1 MKTKNIFINSSSIAD
16 SYIKNYEYP
25 FEVLPNIETIILRI
39 SKTLGSDYEVIDE
52 NIFIHKT
59 ANISK
64 TASVTG
70 PCIIDAFAN
79 IKHNAFINGNVIIGK
94 NATLGSSS
102 EIKNTIVYDNV
113 HIAHLN
119 YVGDSIIGFSSHLG
133 AGAIISNLRS
143 DKKEVILKSKDE
155 KIPTHL
161 NKVGA
166 FVGDFVEIG
175 CNSVLNPGTIIHK
188 NTTVYPLT
196 SVRGTIEENSIVK
209 QKELVKKTNE
219 MYNY

>member
-1 MKTKNIFINSSSIAD
+1 MKTKNIFINPSSIAD
-16 SYIKNYEYP
+16 SYIKNYVYP
-25 FEVLPNIETIILRI
+25 FEVLPNIESIILEI
-39 SKTLGSDYEVIDE
+39 SKKLNTDYKIVDE

-59 ANISK
+59 AKISK
-64 TASVTG
+64 TACIIG

-94 NATLGSSS
+94 NVTLGSSS
-102 EIKNTIVYDNV
+102 EIKNTIVYDNA

-133 AGAIISNLRS
+133 AGAIISNLRC
-143 DKKEVILKSKDE
+143 DKKEVTLKNKDT

-166 FVGDFVEIG
+166 FIGDFVEIG

-188 NTTVYPLT
+188 NTIIYPLT
-196 SVRGTIEENSIVK
+196 SVSGTIPEDKVVK
-209 QKELVKKTNE
+209 
-219 MYNY
+219 